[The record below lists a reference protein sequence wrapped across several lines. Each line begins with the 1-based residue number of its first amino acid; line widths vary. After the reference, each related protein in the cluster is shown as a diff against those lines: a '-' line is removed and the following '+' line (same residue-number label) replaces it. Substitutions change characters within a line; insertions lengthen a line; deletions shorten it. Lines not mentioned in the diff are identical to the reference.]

1 MLTIL
6 AVANYRSLRKL
17 VVPLGNLNVVSGEN
31 GSGTSNLDR
40 ALRLLAATSQGDVV
54 ASLAREGGLASTL
67 WAGPETFG
75 RAVRR
80 GEFDVQPTVR
90 RERVNLRLGFA
101 SQPLSYCID
110 LGLPAPS
117 NSAFAHDPEIKR
129 ECIWAGPHW
138 RPSSLLVDRDGPLV
152 RARKPRSDWN
162 ILTSNLAS
170 FDSMLTQI
178 ADPKRAPE
186 VLAIREQIRSWRFY
200 DHFRSDWD
208 APARQHQLGTRTL
221 ALSNDGRDAA
231 AALQTI
237 REIGDADGLDEAI
250 ESAFSGSTLKI
261 TSDGGRFT
269 LELAQHGLLRPLT
282 SAELS
287 DGTLRYLLWIA
298 ALFTPRPPA
307 LMVLNEPETSLHP
320 DLLPALARLIAFAAQ
335 NTQVWVV
342 THASRLIATLKEQPQ
357 CHSIV
362 LEKDMSETRIVDQSL
377 LEAPAWRWPER

>member
-17 VVPLGNLNVVSGEN
+17 VVSLGNLNVVSGEN
-31 GSGTSNLDR
+31 GSGKSNLHR
-40 ALRLLAATSQGDVV
+40 ALRLLAETSQGDVV
-54 ASLAREGGLASTL
+54 ASLALEGGLASTL

-110 LGLPAPS
+110 LGLPAPC

-152 RARKPRSDWN
+152 RARKTRSDWN

-200 DHFRSDWD
+200 DHFRSDTD

-221 ALSNDGRDAA
+221 ALNNDGRDVA

-237 REIGDADGLDEAI
+237 REIGDADGLDQAI
-250 ESAFSGSTLKI
+250 ESAFPGSTLKI

-298 ALFTPRPPA
+298 ALLTPRPPA
-307 LMVLNEPETSLHP
+307 LMILNEPETSLHP
-320 DLLPALARLIAFAAQ
+320 DLLPALAELIRRAAEHTQLWIVSHSTRLIGLLE
-335 NTQVWVV
+335 VDPKC
-342 THASRLIATLKEQPQ
+342 RP
-357 CHSIV
+357 IV
-362 LEKDMSETRIVDQSL
+362 LAKDLGETRVVGQAL
-377 LEAPAWRWPER
+377 LDKPVWHWPDR